1 MIKHTLTIH
10 RLLPMNYFTVFD
22 HFIGLVF
29 KGLSGAF
36 SGINEIKL

>member
-1 MIKHTLTIH
+1 
-10 RLLPMNYFTVFD
+10 MNYFTVFD

-36 SGINEIKL
+36 SGINEIKLWIFNNQELKLKRI